1 MRRIF
6 PDEQK
11 SQEIFSKDDNRATK
25 DDINQLTV
33 RIDNTIQALDNLAEN
48 LATYKEQMAESINT
62 DQLTTINA
70 AISTLQAT
78 EATLGNVNIENVE
91 VTVKAII
98 EELEGSLATLDE
110 LVATTGRITNL
121 ISNNATLSEANIA
134 TLNATTAHISNWVLQ
149 NISAQSIIT
158 NSATLGSAVIGTLRT
173 DGDASILGDGTIAGD
188 LQVGNDIEAKNITVE
203 GASTQELAVENI
215 YWKGKTTL
223 ADVDKVVLGVP
234 HFENGQYFIQLRNTT
249 GPVATIEIFNSVDNY
264 FVRWSQP
271 SFGVITNIYKD
282 GTDEN
287 AVLYIEIENPTE
299 DALDLYYASAC
310 KTENVPAPASYTELP
325 VEPLVVYPVTYKD
338 GSKFFKNVD
347 LAQQGSTVGTLRQL
361 TSDDITAASDNV
373 SYDTTEDVTIT
384 VYKPDQSLNTD
395 DEVTFDA
402 VNAQFLGVRDFST
415 RNFIATELQTL
426 NTIDLTELD
435 DGALVVVRIGSTAE
449 TNQPSAAYI
458 KQTVN
463 GTPVLFDLAK
473 CENMPTN
480 IRTNKPLVWNPVT
493 KSIVE
498 ATDVKVDGD
507 LEVTGD
513 TYISGDLT
521 VAGTVHSIDQEVVVS
536 VGDMITLRAN
546 NNLALATGQVSGLI
560 INKYNGVSDLTI
572 ATDSDGTLRVGT
584 AAGTDTSYTKVALNH
599 TDNKYYTYDDT
610 VTPTTYTLLN
620 PQPSGTMTSW
630 TGKTEVS
637 GYTQY
642 ATAVFTVID
651 LTTLVPLLGRDEDT
665 NLSQDGILFYDK
677 ANWIAKTTAAPTQNN
692 TALIAKVNATTGKV
706 TYDWGQAGG
715 GSVSR
720 FATKAE
726 ADAALAIPEGQDG
739 YLPDNGLVIVDEEN
753 GHIYAD
759 DDMYTTFTITKPT
772 NSGNYV
778 TDAYLDDNGEM
789 KHVAAYIYSSVTNW
803 VTFYD
808 DDFNALATATTWE
821 NKPDLYVLRYWK
833 NKTNIGAAV
842 QFVGTSNS
850 NNCYFNIKDRFVYM
864 SYNSGSSYKKVKYF
878 AGASGGFADVTF
890 VDNSYRSI
898 TYANIGTTVL
908 FDVRGE

>member
-1 MRRIF
+1 MRQIF
-6 PDEQK
+6 PDEQL

-33 RIDNTIQALDNLAEN
+33 RIDETIQALGNLAEN

-62 DQLTTINA
+62 DQITAING
-70 AISTLQAT
+70 AIEVLQAT
-78 EATLGNVNIENVE
+78 EADLGNVSIENAE
-91 VTVKAII
+91 ITVKAVI

-110 LVATTGRITNL
+110 LVAETGRITSL
-121 ISNNATLSEANIA
+121 ISNSATLSAA
-134 TLNATTAHISNWVLQ
+134 TIGTLTATTAHISNWVLQ

-188 LQVGNDIEAKNITVE
+188 LQVGNDIQGKNITVE

-223 ADVDKVVLGVP
+223 TDVESVILGVP

-264 FVRWSQP
+264 FARWSQP
-271 SFGVITNIYKD
+271 SLGVITNIYKD

-299 DALDLYYASAC
+299 DALDLYYASTC
-310 KTENVPAPASYTELP
+310 KTENVPGPASYTELP
-325 VEPLVVYPVTYKD
+325 VEPLVVYPITYKD

-361 TSDDITAASDNV
+361 ATDDITAATDDV
-373 SYDTTEDVTIT
+373 SYDTTEDVVIE

-395 DEVTFDA
+395 DSVEFGSVTT
-402 VNAQFLGVRDFST
+402 QFLGVRDFRT
-415 RNFIATELQTL
+415 RNFVATELQTL
-426 NTIDLTELD
+426 NTIDLTEFD
-435 DGALVVVRIGSTAE
+435 DGALVVVRVGSTSAS
-449 TNQPSAAYI
+449 NQPSAAYI
-458 KQTVN
+458 KQTVDN
-463 GTPVLFDLAK
+463 TPVLFDLAK

-480 IRTNKPLVWNPVT
+480 VRTNKPIVWNPVT
-493 KSIVE
+493 KSLVE
-498 ATDVKVDGD
+498 ATDVNVDGD

-513 TYISGDLT
+513 AYISGDLT
-521 VAGTVHSIDQEVVVS
+521 VAGTVHSIDQEVIVS

-584 AAGTDTSYTKVALNH
+584 AAGTDTSYTKIALNH
-599 TDNKYYTYDDT
+599 TDGKYYTYDDIA
-610 VTPTTYTLLN
+610 TPTTYTLLN

-651 LTTLVPLLGRDEDT
+651 LTTLVPLLGRDEDS

-692 TALIAKVNATTGKV
+692 TALIAKIDAITGAV

-720 FATKAE
+720 FDTLAE
-726 ADAALAIPEGQDG
+726 AQAALAIPEGQDG
-739 YLPDNGLVIVDEEN
+739 YIPDNGLVIVDEEN

-759 DDMYTTFTITKPT
+759 DDMYATFAISKPT

-778 TDAYLDDNGEM
+778 TDAYLDDNGDM
-789 KHVAAYIYSSVTNW
+789 KHVASYIYNKVTNV

-808 DDFNALATATTWE
+808 DSNTSLSATTWD
-821 NKPDLYVLRYWK
+821 NKPDLYVLRYWED
-833 NKTNIGAAV
+833 NTDIGAAV
-842 QFVGTSNS
+842 QFLGAANS
-850 NNCYFNIKDRFVYM
+850 NNCYFNIKDRYVYM
-864 SYNSGSSYKKVKYF
+864 SYNSGSSYKKAKSFVGITN
-878 AGASGGFADVTF
+878 GAEVTF
-890 VDNSYRSI
+890 TDNTYRTI
-898 TYANIGTTVL
+898 AYANIGTSVL

>member
-1 MRRIF
+1 MRQIF
-6 PDEQK
+6 PDEQL

-33 RIDNTIQALDNLAEN
+33 RIDETIQALGNLAEN

-62 DQLTTINA
+62 DQITAING
-70 AISTLQAT
+70 AIEALQAT
-78 EATLGNVNIENVE
+78 EADLGNVSIENVE
-91 VTVKAII
+91 VTVKAVI

-110 LVATTGRITNL
+110 LVAATGRITNL
-121 ISNNATLSEANIA
+121 ISNNATLSEATIG
-134 TLNATTAHISNWVLQ
+134 TLTATTANITNWVLQ

-188 LQVGNDIEAKNITVE
+188 LQVGNDIKGKNITIE

-223 ADVDKVVLGVP
+223 ADVEKVILGVP
-234 HFENGQYFIQLRNTT
+234 HFENGQYFIQLRNAT

-264 FVRWSQP
+264 FARWSQP
-271 SFGVITNIYKD
+271 SLGVITNIYKD

-299 DALDLYYASAC
+299 DALDLYYASSC

-402 VNAQFLGVRDFST
+402 VNAQFLGVRDFHT

-426 NTIDLTELD
+426 NTIDLTQFD

-458 KQTVN
+458 KQTV
-463 GTPVLFDLAK
+463 GGQPVLFDLLK
-473 CENMPTN
+473 GENLPTN

-493 KSIVE
+493 KAIVE
-498 ATDVKVDGD
+498 ATDVNVDGD

-584 AAGTDTSYTKVALNH
+584 AAGTDTSYTKIALNH
-599 TDNKYYTYDDT
+599 TDNKYYIYDDT

-651 LTTLVPLLGRDEDT
+651 LTTLVPLLGRDEDA

-677 ANWIAKTTAAPTQNN
+677 ANWIAKTTDAPTQNN
-692 TALIAKVNATTGKV
+692 TALIAKINAVTGKV
-706 TYDWGQAGG
+706 TYEWGQAGG

-720 FATKAE
+720 FTTEAE
-726 ADAALAIPEGQDG
+726 AIAALAIPEGQDG
-739 YLPDNGLVIVDEEN
+739 YLPDNGLVIIDEEN

-759 DDMYTTFTITKPT
+759 DDMYATFAISKPT
-772 NSGNYV
+772 ASGNYV

-789 KHVAAYIYSSVTNW
+789 KHVAYYVYNNTSGM

-808 DDFNALATATTWE
+808 DNNTSLSATTWD
-821 NKPDLYVLRYWK
+821 NKPNLYVLRYWEDE
-833 NKTNIGAAV
+833 TDIGASIEAV
-842 QFVGTSNS
+842 FSLNH
-850 NNCYFNIKDRFVYM
+850 NNVYFNIKDRFVYM
-864 SYNSGSSYKKVKYF
+864 SYNSGSTYKKVDHCEYSD
-878 AGASGGFADVTF
+878 ATGTEVTF
-890 VDNSYRSI
+890 TDSTYRSI
-898 TYANIGTTVL
+898 TYANIGTSVL